1 MDSRRL
7 RAARGGTPQFVKP
20 LLNSLNEMRAERL
33 RPDQMTRKAE
43 ELLWETWGAKPG
55 AAESAFSHG
64 SLDLMAE
71 HTHYF
76 DGIGLLMPLPEG
88 CAVAMRANS
97 EASHRVTTNSEALG
111 LPEAIEKAL
120 SLLFV
125 DTDQFVDVAAVTN
138 VPNVLATD
146 LRAPAMVAAARSA
159 SALQARS
166 TTESED
172 LALLDDPKGPDRHY
186 LAAGIMASRS
196 TDLSAFVL
204 VDTRTREFLALDVP
218 IKERPGLAVVAPS
231 TGHAPVFV
239 RGENRKTLRR
249 ITAALKAGPFPQLE
263 TVRDIEHRH
272 LELAAGAVD
281 KQDRPFLTYLI
292 TENGRAQRMVGAIQ
306 RRDWQMLGAL
316 LLISHG
322 SRTAGLALE
331 DAEADLIVT
340 EVENMSLEGMY
351 GATRLNATSRSV
363 LMAGQL
369 FSIPPALD
377 RLRVSF
383 EKRFEDPLTTLLL

>member
-7 RAARGGTPQFVKP
+7 RAGRGGTPQFVKP
-20 LLNSLNEMRAERL
+20 LLNSLSEMRAERL

-43 ELLWETWGAKPG
+43 ELLWATWGAKPG

-76 DGIGLLMPLPEG
+76 DGFGLLMPLPEG

-97 EASHRVTTNSEALG
+97 EEHHRVTTNSEGAG
-111 LPEAIEKAL
+111 LSEAVETAL
-120 SLLFV
+120 SLLFAE
-125 DTDQFVDVAAVTN
+125 TDRCVDVAVVTN
-138 VPNVLATD
+138 IPEILATD

-166 TTESED
+166 TTEAED
-172 LALLDDPKGPDRHY
+172 LALLNDPKGPDRHY
-186 LAAGIMASRS
+186 LAAGIMAARS
-196 TDLSAFVL
+196 TDQSAFVL
-204 VDTRTREFLALDVP
+204 VDTRTHEFLALDVP
-218 IKERPGLAVVAPS
+218 TKERPGIAVVAPPS
-231 TGHAPVFV
+231 QAPVFV
-239 RGENRKTLRR
+239 RGENRKALRS
-249 ITAALKAGPFPQLE
+249 ITAALRAGPFPHLE
-263 TVRDIEHRH
+263 TVREIEHRH
-272 LELAAGAVD
+272 LELAVAAVD
-281 KQDRPFLTYLI
+281 KHDRAFLTYLI
-292 TENGRAQRMVGAIQ
+292 TENGRVQRMVGAIQ

-322 SRTAGLALE
+322 SRMTGLAL
-331 DAEADLIVT
+331 DDPAADLIVR

-377 RLRVSF
+377 SLRVSF

>member
-7 RAARGGTPQFVKP
+7 RAGRGGTPQFVKP
-20 LLNSLNEMRAERL
+20 LLNSLSEMRAERL

-43 ELLWETWGAKPG
+43 ELLWETWGAKGG

-64 SLDLMAE
+64 SLDLMVE

-76 DGIGLLMPLPEG
+76 DGFGLLMPLPEG

-97 EASHRVTTNSEALG
+97 EAQHRVVSNFDGGG
-111 LPEAIEKAL
+111 LSAAVEKAL
-120 SLLFV
+120 ALLFAE
-125 DTDQFVDVAAVTN
+125 TDMRVDVAVVTN
-138 VPNVLATD
+138 LPNILATD

-159 SALQARS
+159 SAFQARS
-166 TTESED
+166 TTEAED

-186 LAAGIMASRS
+186 LAAGIMAART
-196 TDLSAFVL
+196 TDQAAFVL
-204 VDTRTREFLALDVP
+204 VDTRTHELLALDVP
-218 IKERPGLAVVAPS
+218 TKERPGVAVVAP
-231 TGHAPVFV
+231 TAEAPAFV
-239 RGENRKTLRR
+239 RGENRKALRR
-249 ITAALKAGPFPQLE
+249 IVAALKAGPFPNLE
-263 TVRDIEHRH
+263 TVREIEHRH
-272 LELAAGAVD
+272 LDLAVGSVD
-281 KQDRPFLTYLI
+281 KNDRPFLTYLI
-292 TENGRAQRMVGAIQ
+292 TENARVQRMVAAIQ

-316 LLISHG
+316 LLISHR
-322 SRTAGLALE
+322 SRMAGLALE
-331 DAEADLIVT
+331 DPAADLIVG
-340 EVENMSLEGMY
+340 EVENLSMEGMY

-383 EKRFEDPLTTLLL
+383 EKRFDDPLTTLLL